1 MNMDA
6 KFLNKILAHQVQQ
19 HTERITHHEEAEFIP
34 RMQG

>member
-6 KFLNKILAHQVQQ
+6 NFLNKILAHQVQQ
-19 HTERITHHEEAEFIP
+19 HIARITHHEEAKFIP